1 MNIDNPEINDNRNY
15 NYFRFLDSD
24 RDEYSIIVE
33 MIEHEKNVID
43 LGCGNGSLLEL
54 LRDQK
59 KCNATGVEISE
70 TGIEQCRKKD
80 LNVLHA
86 KIDEPLP
93 FEKDSFDYAVCNVTI
108 QMVMYPEILLKEMKR
123 IASYQIISFPN
134 FAYYKN
140 RLDFLFKGRM
150 PKPMLFGYEWY
161 NTGHIHQFS
170 LRDFYSLVN
179 SIGGLKI
186 LSERSFGKVRFIQT
200 KNLFKNFLMN
210 SFPNLFVNIPII
222 LLRKESLDEKSE

>member
-15 NYFRFLDSD
+15 NYSGFLHSD
-24 RDEYSIIVE
+24 REEYPVIIQLVE
-33 MIEHEKNVID
+33 PNKKVID

-54 LRDQK
+54 LREQK
-59 KCNATGVEISE
+59 NCQTAGVEISDS
-70 TGIEQCRKKD
+70 GIEQCRKKD

-93 FEKDSFDYAVCNVTI
+93 FEDNSFDYSICNVTI

-123 IASYQIISFPN
+123 ISRYQIISFPN

-140 RLDFLFKGRM
+140 RIDFLLKGRM

-161 NTGHIHQFS
+161 STGHIHQLS
-170 LRDFYSLVN
+170 LNDFFALVN
-179 SIGGLKI
+179 SIGGLQVFRVEVIKSKSI
-186 LSERSFGKVRFIQT
+186 L
-200 KNLFKNFLMN
+200 KNFLMK
-210 SFPNLFVNIPII
+210 SLPNLFLQIPII
-222 LLRKESLDEKSE
+222 LLKKSG